1 MKPFSIIFLWVLLGN
16 FVLFNANAQVRFS
29 AMAAPG
35 NVAAGEF
42 LQYKMIIENATDV
55 KNLVAPS
62 FKQFAVMGGP
72 STMNGETDVNG
83 RTTQYIIIGFIL
95 KPLKK
100 GKFTIGS
107 ASVELNGKSYRTEP
121 IVITVRVAGSP
132 AKLNPSNPDASI
144 FKEHVL
150 RKGESIKEKINNNMF
165 LKLETDYTSCYEG
178 EPIVASYKL
187 FTRMMSDGS
196 LEKSPGFN
204 GFSVIDMKTDEGN
217 EPRTATVNGK
227 NYNVYVIR
235 KAQLYPLH
243 SGTINIE
250 PAELENRQQLIKEEY
265 LEKSGLTPD
274 DLSEQ
279 VLMTLPADAVVNY
292 TATLVSQPMLIT
304 VKPLPMKG
312 KPAGFN
318 GAVGDFTIRISSNEL
333 TFPLDESGMLQVTIS
348 GKGNLHLVTFPV
360 INWLSVFDDYEPV
373 ITDSID
379 KQKAPLSGMK
389 KMVTRFSATRTG
401 TFILAP
407 LQFSFFNPFKEQ
419 YETVET
425 DSIRITITPPAKRSK
440 VDKTERVEN
449 KSTDGI
455 NVIFNHRRLLVAALA
470 FLLAVILFFWWRK
483 DKSKEKQLAVTTSAT
498 EMQEIVKPP
507 YDPLNAFPE
516 STKCLKDAKCDR
528 FYQLIQTEYR
538 QLIARHLKMVNSG
551 LTRKDI
557 ILGLRAS
564 SIPVELQSDI
574 RDLLDEIEQ
583 QLYSPMGGDLQKENL
598 FNRAEELNVK
608 IQDHFS

>member
-1 MKPFSIIFLWVLLGN
+1 
-16 FVLFNANAQVRFS
+16 
-29 AMAAPG
+29 MAAPG
-35 NVAAGEF
+35 NLAADEF

-62 FKQFAVMGGP
+62 FRQFAVMGGP

-121 IVITVRVAGSP
+121 IVITVREAGSP
-132 AKLNPSNPDASI
+132 ANLNPSNPDASN

-165 LKLETDYTSCYEG
+165 LKLETNRTSCYEG
-178 EPIVASYKL
+178 ESIVASYKL

-196 LEKSPGFN
+196 LTKSAGFN

-235 KAQLYPLH
+235 KIQLYPLQ

-250 PAELENRQQLIKEEY
+250 PAELENRQQLIREAY

-279 VLMTLPADAVVNY
+279 VLMTLPADAVINY
-292 TATLVSQPMLIT
+292 TATLISQPMLIT
-304 VKPLPMKG
+304 VKPLPEKG

-318 GAVGDFTIRISSNEL
+318 GAVGDFTIKISSNEM
-333 TFPLDESGMLQVTIS
+333 TFPLDESGILQVTIS

-360 INWLSVFDDYEPV
+360 TNWPTVFDDYEPA

-379 KQKAPLSGMK
+379 QQKAPLSGMK
-389 KMVTRFSATRTG
+389 KMAIRFSATRTG
-401 TFILAP
+401 TFILPP
-407 LQFSFFNPFKEQ
+407 LQFSFFDPLKER

-440 VDKTERVEN
+440 GDKTIRAEN

-470 FLLAVILFFWWRK
+470 LLLAVVLFFWWRK
-483 DKSKEKQLAVTTSAT
+483 DKSKEKKLAITATTN
-498 EMQEIVKPP
+498 EMQETVKPP

-516 STKCLKDAKCDR
+516 SSKCLKDSKCDR
-528 FYQLIQTEYR
+528 FYQLMQTEYR
-538 QLIARHLKMVNSG
+538 QLLAHHLKLLNSG
-551 LTRKDI
+551 LTRTDI
-557 ILGLRAS
+557 LIGLNAS
-564 SIPVELQSDI
+564 SIPVELQSAI
-574 RDLLDEIEQ
+574 RALLDEIEQ
-583 QLYSPMGGDLQKENL
+583 QLYSPMGGELQKENL
-598 FNRAEELNVK
+598 FNRAEELAVK

>member
-16 FVLFNANAQVRFS
+16 ILLFTAHAQVRFS

-35 NVAAGEF
+35 NLAADEF

-62 FKQFAVMGGP
+62 FRQFAVMGGP

-121 IVITVRVAGSP
+121 IVITVREAGSP
-132 AKLNPSNPDASI
+132 ANLNPSNPDASN

-165 LKLETDYTSCYEG
+165 LKLETNRTSCYEG
-178 EPIVASYKL
+178 ESIVASYKL

-196 LEKSPGFN
+196 LTKSAGFN

-235 KAQLYPLH
+235 KIQLYPLQ

-250 PAELENRQQLIKEEY
+250 PAELENRQQLIGEAY

-279 VLMTLPADAVVNY
+279 VLMTLPADAVINY
-292 TATLVSQPMLIT
+292 TATLISQPMLIT
-304 VKPLPMKG
+304 VKPLPEKG

-318 GAVGDFTIRISSNEL
+318 GAVGDFTIKISSNEM
-333 TFPLDESGMLQVTIS
+333 TFPLDESGILQVTIS

-360 INWLSVFDDYEPV
+360 TNWPTVFDDYEPA

-379 KQKAPLSGMK
+379 QQKAPLSGMK
-389 KMVTRFSATRTG
+389 KMAIRFSATRTG
-401 TFILAP
+401 TFILPP
-407 LQFSFFNPFKEQ
+407 LQFSFFDPLKER

-425 DSIRITITPPAKRSK
+425 DSVRITITPPAKRSRG
-440 VDKTERVEN
+440 DKTIRAEN

-470 FLLAVILFFWWRK
+470 LLLAVVLFFWWRK
-483 DKSKEKQLAVTTSAT
+483 DKSKEKKLAITATTN
-498 EMQEIVKPP
+498 EMQETVKPP

-516 STKCLKDAKCDR
+516 SSKCLKDSKCDR
-528 FYQLIQTEYR
+528 FYQLMQTEYR
-538 QLIARHLKMVNSG
+538 QLLAHHLKLLNSG
-551 LTRKDI
+551 LTRTDI
-557 ILGLRAS
+557 LIGLNAS
-564 SIPVELQSDI
+564 SIPVELQSAI
-574 RDLLDEIEQ
+574 RALLDEIEQ
-583 QLYSPMGGDLQKENL
+583 QLYSPMGGELQKENL
-598 FNRAEELNVK
+598 FKSAEELAVK

>member
-1 MKPFSIIFLWVLLGN
+1 MKPFSIIFLWILLGN
-16 FVLFNANAQVRFS
+16 ILLFTAHAQVRFS

-35 NVAAGEF
+35 NLAADEF

-107 ASVELNGKSYRTEP
+107 ASVELNGKTYRTEP
-121 IVITVRVAGSP
+121 IVITVREAGSQ
-132 AKLNPSNPDASI
+132 ANLNPSNPDASN

-150 RKGESIKEKINNNMF
+150 RKGESIQEKINNNMF
-165 LKLETDYTSCYEG
+165 LKLETDRTSCYEG
-178 EPIVASYKL
+178 EPIVANYKL

-196 LEKSPGFN
+196 LTKSPGFN

-217 EPRTATVNGK
+217 EPRTATVKGK

-235 KAQLYPLH
+235 KTQLYPLQ

-250 PAELENRQQLIKEEY
+250 PAELENRQQLIKEAY
-265 LEKSGLTPD
+265 LEKSGLTTD

-279 VLMTLPADAVVNY
+279 VLMTLPADAVINY
-292 TATLVSQPMLIT
+292 TATLVSQPMSIE
-304 VKPLPMKG
+304 VKPLPAKG
-312 KPAGFN
+312 KPVAFN
-318 GAVGDFTIRISSNEL
+318 GAVGDFSIKMESDEL
-333 TFPLDESGMLQVTIS
+333 SFPLDESGMLRLTIS
-348 GKGNLHLVTFPV
+348 GKGNLHLVNFPV
-360 INWLSVFDDYEPV
+360 INWPSVFDSYEPV
-373 ITDSID
+373 ITDSVD
-379 KQKAPLSGMK
+379 QQKAPLSGVK
-389 KMVTRFSATRTG
+389 KMATRFSATRTG
-401 TFILAP
+401 TFILPP
-407 LQFSFFNPFKEQ
+407 LVFSFFNPSKER

-440 VDKTERVEN
+440 ADKTVRGEN

-483 DKSKEKQLAVTTSAT
+483 DKSKEKKLAITAT
-498 EMQEIVKPP
+498 VIEMQETVKPP

-516 STKCLKDAKCDR
+516 SSKCLKDSKCDR
-528 FYQLIQTEYR
+528 FYQLMQTEYR
-538 QLIARHLKMVNSG
+538 QLLAHHLKLLNSG
-551 LTRKDI
+551 LTRTDI

-564 SIPVELQSDI
+564 SIPADLQSSI
-574 RDLLDEIEQ
+574 EALLDEIEQ
-583 QLYSPMGGDLQKENL
+583 QLYSPMGGELQKENL
-598 FNRAEELNVK
+598 FKSAEELAVK
-608 IQDHFS
+608 IKDHFS